1 MLRFLSIISFSVLL
15 VACGDPNDINAI
27 CNNDAELCS
36 DLNEDKWCQPEK
48 EALIRSRFQLKQSAQ
63 EFDQYVLLK
72 SLNKFQECIKVVAQ
86 IEPRQ
91 HTALKTKRVLAML
104 NTYNELLDLEQETE
118 GSENPYLLYY
128 HWQYRNDD
136 MAKKKLLKQSQE
148 QAFDSAEL
156 QFALA
161 NIYNNAKTQKTITSL
176 LKGIALVED
185 DHQMTTSLLY
195 SLITAYMHE
204 RQYKLAYLW
213 SRIAVILEIEHIN
226 LSLFD
231 NTDKV
236 TNTERVAIDKLAIFI
251 AKQIVEGNFAE
262 ENYQTYLSSAEF

>member
-1 MLRFLSIISFSVLL
+1 M
-15 VACGDPNDINAI
+15 ACSDPNDIDVI
-27 CNNDAELCS
+27 CKNETALCR
-36 DLNEDKWCQPEK
+36 DLNEDKWCVPEK
-48 EALIRSRFQLKQSAQ
+48 EALIRSRFQLQQSDQA
-63 EFDQYVLLK
+63 FDQYVLLK
-72 SLNKFQECIKVVAQ
+72 SLNKFQECIKIVAL

-91 HTALKTKRVLAML
+91 HSELKTKRVLAML
-104 NTYNELLDLEQETE
+104 NTYNELISLELMTAD
-118 GSENPYLLYY
+118 SENPYLLYY
-128 HWQYRNDD
+128 HWQYLNDD
-136 MAKKKLLKQSQE
+136 EAKHKLLKQSQE

-161 NIYNNAKTQKTITSL
+161 NIYSNTKTQKTINSL

-185 DHQMTTSLLY
+185 DHKMTTSLLY
-195 SLITAYMHE
+195 SLITVYMHK

-213 SRIAVILEIEHIN
+213 SRVATILDVENIN

-236 TNTERVAIDKLAIFI
+236 TSTERVAIDKLAIFI
-251 AKQIVEGNFAE
+251 AKQIVEQKFAE